1 MIVLFISLVI
11 LISTIVFMIDL
22 KNRVVKLGLKTME
35 DMLKDQKFS
44 DKGKIEDILKEIDN
58 EENIKTI
65 NKEINKDN
73 KTVNDLKKEFEI
85 RLKFI
90 ENFNTVMIFLSIFL
104 MVFIT
109 KMMILENGVVVISFL
124 HFISCGILIVNFTLM
139 LCINGHLKVR
149 KKKKERKE
157 EINTMLKEIKED
169 LQNLRKQAIN
179 NDNL

>member
-58 EENIKTI
+58 EEHIKTI

-124 HFISCGILIVNFTLM
+124 HFISFGILIFNFTLL
-139 LCINGHLKVR
+139 LCINGHLKVM
-149 KKKKERKE
+149 KKKKEKKE

-179 NDNL
+179 SDNL

>member
-124 HFISCGILIVNFTLM
+124 HFISFGILIFKFNTSVFDILNLVLPCANLNVCF
-139 LCINGHLKVR
+139 LKQSL
-149 KKKKERKE
+149 
-157 EINTMLKEIKED
+157 LK
-169 LQNLRKQAIN
+169 
-179 NDNL
+179 

>member
-22 KNRVVKLGLKTME
+22 KNRVMKLGLKTME

-65 NKEINKDN
+65 NKEIN
-73 KTVNDLKKEFEI
+73 I
-85 RLKFI
+85 
-90 ENFNTVMIFLSIFL
+90 
-104 MVFIT
+104 
-109 KMMILENGVVVISFL
+109 
-124 HFISCGILIVNFTLM
+124 
-139 LCINGHLKVR
+139 
-149 KKKKERKE
+149 
-157 EINTMLKEIKED
+157 MLKEIKED

>member
-104 MVFIT
+104 
-109 KMMILENGVVVISFL
+109 NNYL
-124 HFISCGILIVNFTLM
+124 HFGNIKTELKNLTLF
-139 LCINGHLKVR
+139 
-149 KKKKERKE
+149 
-157 EINTMLKEIKED
+157 
-169 LQNLRKQAIN
+169 
-179 NDNL
+179 